1 MILKNILNLLNFNY
15 IVLFL
20 ILIFILNKFFTESN
34 IRNKFFLFVVI
45 FFLFSFIGLY
55 YNLDGIILLFMISEL
70 SIILIFVTMY
80 SQIYTLASKKEIK
93 NLNFLFF
100 FIAIL
105 NINYYSTNLI
115 KFTNYYSY
123 YNILINDF
131 YYIYNFF
138 FEKQI
143 LLTII
148 LIIIIT
154 LYSIFFILLYFN
166 IKNMLNKESNK
177 INNIFLLRKQ
187 NIIHQ
192 SNYNAKIR
200 LFQKK

>member
-1 MILKNILNLLNFNY
+1 
-15 IVLFL
+15 
-20 ILIFILNKFFTESN
+20 
-34 IRNKFFLFVVI
+34 
-45 FFLFSFIGLY
+45 
-55 YNLDGIILLFMISEL
+55 
-70 SIILIFVTMY
+70 MY
-80 SQIYTLASKKEIK
+80 SQIYTFASKKEIK

-100 FIAIL
+100 FIVIL